1 MKARSWKRCFLGGV
15 LCLLIFYLLWLV
27 SIPVRYRPGHGAPT
41 EKGGYPHEAVGVY
54 HIHTTFS
61 DGRQSLA
68 KVAAAAARQNLD
80 FLILTDHGNPNRASL
95 AGQGWQGGVLVLAGS
110 ELSVSRGHLVALDFR
125 PPQRDFAQNAEEAA
139 LEVTAAGGFTV
150 IAHPFSKTR
159 WSWGGSAEPEGIEI
173 VNADSMV
180 KENFLPAIPYLPA
193 LLFSPRIF
201 LLKTLERPSQS
212 LKKWDELSAS
222 RAVYGYFSTDAHL
235 AYRVLFSC
243 FRLHVLLAEP
253 LARDFGQARAQIF
266 TALRRGSFYCAV
278 DAARPAG
285 GLSFWAET
293 GERRFPMGSTI
304 SRNLFARVT
313 FRSEASFPFAIET
326 RLLRDGEI
334 VLRTEGAEISFPSEK
349 PGAYRLE
356 VYLRGRSLLARDFPW
371 IVSNPIYL
379 REGGS

>member
-1 MKARSWKRCFLGGV
+1 MRARSWKRRLLGGF
-15 LCLLIFYLLWLV
+15 LCLIILYVLWLG
-27 SIPVRYRPGHGAPT
+27 SILVIYRPGHVAP
-41 EKGGYPHEAVGVY
+41 EDKARYPHEVVGVY
-54 HIHTTFS
+54 HVHTTFS
-61 DGRQSLA
+61 DGRKSLEG
-68 KVAAAAARQNLD
+68 VAAAAARQNLD

-95 AGQGWQGGVLVLAGS
+95 AGQGWNGDVLVLAGS

-125 PPQRDFAQNAEEAA
+125 PPQRDFAQNTEEAA
-139 LEVTAAGGFTV
+139 LEVAAAGGFTV
-150 IAHPFSKTR
+150 IAHPYSKTR
-159 WSWGGSAEPEGIEI
+159 WSWGGSIEPGGIEI

-180 KENFLPAIPYLPA
+180 KENILPAIPYIPA
-193 LLFSPRIF
+193 LLISPRIF

-235 AYRVLFSC
+235 AYNVLFCC
-243 FRLHVLLAEP
+243 FRLHVLLEKP
-253 LARDFGQARAQIF
+253 LPRDFEQARGEVFA
-266 TALRRGSFYCAV
+266 ALRRGAFYCAV

-293 GERRFPMGSTI
+293 GGNRIPMGSTI
-304 SRNLFARVT
+304 SWNSSTRVT
-313 FRSEASFPFAIET
+313 FQSEASFPFAVET
-326 RLLRDGEI
+326 RLLRNGE
-334 VLRTEGAEISFPSEK
+334 VVSRTEGAKVSFPSDK

-371 IVSNPIYL
+371 IISNPIYL